1 MTRDDDYPRAETEL
15 KNLLARHPES
25 AQANAL
31 LGAIA
36 LSKKDVS
43 GARQLFERALT
54 TDPASAEAATG
65 LVILDL
71 NEKNS
76 VAARTRIEDFVA
88 KSGNTPVSLLI
99 AARMYGLSN
108 DMVHVE
114 DVLKR
119 ALKADASNPELY
131 QRLGQVYASQHR
143 LDDAKRQYT
152 EIVRLEPR
160 SIAATTMLGWLSFA
174 QNDMAEAEHWWEKT
188 IQIDS
193 RSAAAANN
201 LAWLYAQRNVNLD
214 TALTLAQTAKAAYP
228 TSAKANDTLGFVY
241 YRKGLD
247 TQAIYYAQQAIDL
260 DPANPVFHYHLGLAY
275 AQKGQDANARR
286 ALQHAL
292 DLKVNFDGAEDARR
306 VLKTLIF

>member
-1 MTRDDDYPRAETEL
+1 
-15 KNLLARHPES
+15 
-25 AQANAL
+25 
-31 LGAIA
+31 
-36 LSKKDVS
+36 
-43 GARQLFERALT
+43 
-54 TDPASAEAATG
+54 
-65 LVILDL
+65 
-71 NEKNS
+71 
-76 VAARTRIEDFVA
+76 
-88 KSGNTPVSLLI
+88 
-99 AARMYGLSN
+99 
-108 DMVHVE
+108 
-114 DVLKR
+114 
-119 ALKADASNPELY
+119 
-131 QRLGQVYASQHR
+131 
-143 LDDAKRQYT
+143 
-152 EIVRLEPR
+152 
-160 SIAATTMLGWLSFA
+160 MLGWLSFA